1 MQLGLWDCLRP
12 SHLLLGQGL
21 TRPGQPWRERTQVRV
36 CILIDSDVSTV
47 MPPPVYTCGH
57 LVVCLPAQYKHPSR
71 PRTSWMLTPADSP
84 IEASGALAQQHL
96 GRSGSGLPDP

>member
-21 TRPGQPWRERTQVRV
+21 TRPGQPWREWTQVRV

-47 MPPPVYTCGH
+47 TPPPGLHLRPPGGVSTCP
-57 LVVCLPAQYKHPSR
+57 V
-71 PRTSWMLTPADSP
+71 
-84 IEASGALAQQHL
+84 
-96 GRSGSGLPDP
+96 